1 MNKLSTQFT
10 RYLTRNF
17 FKVNI
22 FRDTN
27 GHLRN
32 GWWIAI
38 FFLIM
43 AVMLIPLT
51 ILARQSGNEIELWQ
65 QAILSLFAAYFLQLI
80 RRQPFSEMVG
90 KLDFV
95 WLKQLLIGGVIGSL
109 LMLLPA
115 LFLYLG
121 GWVHW
126 QVDNMTV
133 NLILIGLMGCV
144 AVAIA
149 EEIVFRGVF
158 FQRLNAGVGVIASQI
173 LVAAYFLLT
182 HSGNPGMEGGVK
194 WLASINIFFAS
205 MLFGLAYLRTKS
217 LAMPIGLHMMANFI
231 QGNILG
237 FGVSGHSE
245 SGLLNPI
252 FDNSP
257 VWLTGGQF
265 GLEASAPGLVFL
277 IFTIAFVYRWK
288 NLKTSG
294 LAS

>member
-1 MNKLSTQFT
+1 
-10 RYLTRNF
+10 
-17 FKVNI
+17 
-22 FRDTN
+22 
-27 GHLRN
+27 
-32 GWWIAI
+32 
-38 FFLIM
+38 
-43 AVMLIPLT
+43 MLIPLT
-51 ILARQSGNEIELWQ
+51 IFARQSGNEIEIWQ
-65 QAILSLFAAYFLQLI
+65 QALLSLLAAYFLQLL
-80 RRQPFSEMVG
+80 RCQPFSEMVG

-95 WLKQLLIGGVIGSL
+95 WLKQLLIGGVIGSI

-115 LFLYLG
+115 LLLYVS

-126 QVDNMTV
+126 ELNNIAVDV
-133 NLILIGLMGCV
+133 ILIGLMGCV
-144 AVAIA
+144 AVTIA
-149 EEIVFRGVF
+149 EEVVFRGVF

-173 LVAAYFLLT
+173 LVAAYCLLT
-182 HSGNPGMEGGVK
+182 HSGNPGMERSVK
-194 WLASINIFFAS
+194 WFASINIFFAS
-205 MLFGLAYLRTKS
+205 ILFGLVYLRTRS
-217 LAMPIGLHMMANFI
+217 LAMPIGLHMMANFT

-245 SGLLNPI
+245 SGLLHPI